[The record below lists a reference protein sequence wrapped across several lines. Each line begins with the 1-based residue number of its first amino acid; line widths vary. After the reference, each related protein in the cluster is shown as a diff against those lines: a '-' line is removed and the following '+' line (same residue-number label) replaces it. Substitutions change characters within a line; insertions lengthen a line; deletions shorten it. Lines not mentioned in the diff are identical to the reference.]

1 MLCDAHSL
9 PSPHPF
15 SDFDFA
21 FAVAKAAVKSKIP
34 DVHMKY
40 ALYLEDEGK
49 FEEAEAE
56 FIKAGRPKEA
66 VLMHIHKQDWEAAQK
81 VAELHCPDNLPDV
94 LAGQVQKILH
104 LFFVAEFYI
113 FFVCSW
119 LGQGSI

>member
-1 MLCDAHSL
+1 MDLFF
-9 PSPHPF
+9 F
-15 SDFDFA
+15 SDFDFG
-21 FAVAKAAVKSKIP
+21 FAVAKAAVKSKIA

-49 FEEAEAE
+49 FVDAEAE

-94 LAGQVQKILH
+94 LAGQVL
-104 LFFVAEFYI
+104 LAAFLSCFYLCY
-113 FFVCSW
+113 FGFCYCT
-119 LGQGSI
+119 G